1 MYVVKQNQSNSGFTF
16 DTQLQ
21 TALKYFVLITAEFY
35 DKLNCEVP
43 IRLDITP
50 GGLFKSTTNKTTT
63 AFCMVSQKKVSAL
76 CAHTWFMMLR
86 THPVGVLSVYR
97 SIFCRN
103 LSVELALAF
112 FKISK
117 DHPKACQFKAAIE
130 RVEQLVQTTKTE
142 PTTEKT
148 EVEVLEEGEI
158 PQDSGTGKY
167 PYSSLAELLDNV
179 EISFPCPIHQNM
191 IDELKSKK
199 EDCDDVFLR
208 CSTARCPVFC
218 NLNDYNHY
226 YYECQRQGHPLIHPG
241 QNWQDRVRMW
251 NDSHTVFDSIRN
263 KLWQNV
269 FAMQSTP
276 L

>member
-1 MYVVKQNQSNSGFTF
+1 
-16 DTQLQ
+16 
-21 TALKYFVLITAEFY
+21 
-35 DKLNCEVP
+35 
-43 IRLDITP
+43 
-50 GGLFKSTTNKTTT
+50 
-63 AFCMVSQKKVSAL
+63 
-76 CAHTWFMMLR
+76 MMLR

-117 DHPKACQFKAAIE
+117 DHPKACQFTAAIE

-148 EVEVLEEGEI
+148 EVEVPEEGEI
-158 PQDSGTGKY
+158 PQDSGTGTY

-226 YYECQRQGHPLIHPG
+226 YYECQRQGHP
-241 QNWQDRVRMW
+241 WFTSDRIDMMVCECGMTPTL
-251 NDSHTVFDSIRN
+251 SLT
-263 KLWQNV
+263 
-269 FAMQSTP
+269 QSQTSYGKMHLP
-276 L
+276 